1 MLPGRSEQE
10 AARFSARPSNVI
22 PMPVFRLPQQLVF
35 PDPELA
41 EPEGLLAVGGDL
53 SPPRLLLAYTMGIFP
68 WFNEGDPI
76 LWWSPDPRCILE
88 PGGLKVSR
96 SLGRVL
102 RRGEFTITF
111 DRAFNQVVDNCGGLR
126 RQSGEGTWITAGMAS
141 AYGRLHELGYAHS
154 VEAWKDGSLA
164 GGLYGVAIG
173 RCFFGESMFFR
184 AANASKAAF
193 AILVRRLEALDYT
206 LIDCQL
212 HSDHL
217 ESLGAVLAP
226 RREFLQKL
234 LAAGVEQTL
243 CPEPGVFPD

>member
-1 MLPGRSEQE
+1 
-10 AARFSARPSNVI
+10 
-22 PMPVFRLPQQLVF
+22 MPVFRLPQQLVF
-35 PDPELA
+35 PDPLLA
-41 EPEGLLAVGGDL
+41 DPEGLLAVGGDL

-76 LWWSPDPRCILE
+76 LWWCPDPRSILD
-88 PGGLKVSR
+88 PDGLKVSR
-96 SLGRVL
+96 SLARVL
-102 RRGEFTITF
+102 RRDEFTITF
-111 DRAFNQVVDNCGGLR
+111 DRVFDQVVENCGELR
-126 RQSGEGTWITAGMAS
+126 RRSGEGTWITAEMAS

-193 AILVRRLEALDYT
+193 AILVSRLAALDYA

-212 HSDHL
+212 HSGHL
-217 ESLGAVLAP
+217 ESLGAVLIP
-226 RREFLQKL
+226 RHEFLKKL
-234 LAAGVEQTL
+234 LAAGVQPTP
-243 CPEPGVFPD
+243 CPEPGVFPA